1 MSDKI
6 EYNDL
11 FADDA
16 FSKAVTGMEGVLN
29 AFKLFQTELKS
40 SLSTQKEFFNGFKAK
55 SFEDINK
62 LNEAVARAEQTLKS
76 YAQTNNAV
84 KQSEIELEKIKQEKI
99 KTQKAELDLAKKIEQ
114 TKPKQLTLYQ
124 QESKILRDLKNEY
137 KNVALAQGQM
147 SSAAQA
153 LLAKITPLD
162 AKLKSLDKTTGDNF
176 RNVGNYSSGLISFQN
191 GLTNVLGAAGIGVGL
206 SAGFDFL
213 KQSFAEFAKAE
224 KATKELGFA
233 LQNVSGEG
241 APALERLSAQAQNL
255 EETLGLFENE
265 DIMLLQKELVNL
277 GASSEQV
284 EKLTPKIL
292 DLAKASGMDL
302 ATATDVAI
310 KAINGQTKG
319 LKSVGLEFADTGSKA
334 ENYNILLDK
343 LDKFQGAAA
352 NSATTLEGK
361 QQRMAI
367 AWGNIKEAVGEYLVT
382 AGSQLLDSFDVLT
395 GKMTSN
401 QQSINML
408 GGYFEEYAKKV
419 VSTNNV
425 LRERNK
431 IEAEYNAIFDD
442 TNLSL
447 KQKNE
452 RGEYLLARLNAL
464 NKAVAA
470 QNAINNQKKPKGL
483 TGGTADQNS
492 SKETKKKV
500 IEETGTWEEAVAA
513 QNEQIRKD
521 QEQLDFEYD
530 QAKKERDQKQ
540 RDEDFEA
547 AQKEAD
553 RLTDLEIKEEE
564 ERIAREEARREQEL
578 KDLADLAQKSLAI
591 AEKGINAKQKKIDEA
606 LDKEI
611 SANEKNIDRQRE
623 LADKGLSNT
632 LAFEEEKAA
641 LLERKKEDEAK
652 KVLKREKTLAFFSLF
667 AANAKQ
673 DPNTALQ
680 KTLVEFAIGSAIPAA
695 FIDGT
700 ENVGKDKQ
708 FNKNKFSNKE
718 DGYIARFDGDERI
731 INPADNAKI
740 GNMSNEDLT
749 ALAYNYQNGLMT
761 KYAITDSM
769 QSVGMSNIHASAQLN
784 QLVTLNKNIHDLK
797 DIIKNKKEV
806 SFAIDNIG
814 NVVRTQIENGI
825 RINET
830 RKRI

>member
-76 YAQTNNAV
+76 YSQTNNAV

-213 KQSFAEFAKAE
+213 KQSFGEFAKAE

-241 APALERLSAQAQNL
+241 APALERLSNQAQKL
-255 EETLGLFENE
+255 EETLGLFESE
-265 DIMLLQKELVNL
+265 DIQLLQKELVNL

-367 AWGNIKEAVGEYLVT
+367 AWGNIKEAVGGYLAT
-382 AGSQLLDSFDVLT
+382 AGSDLLDFYDLLT
-395 GKMTSN
+395 DKITLN
-401 QQSINML
+401 QI
-408 GGYFEEYAKKV
+408 AI
-419 VSTNNV
+419 
-425 LRERNK
+425 NK
-431 IEAEYNAIFDD
+431 ISPAIAKQAEDIAKANKGSEAKVALEKQYQKIYDNE
-442 TNLSL
+442 NLTL
-447 KQKNE
+447 KEKIE
-452 RGEYLLARLNAL
+452 KGELLLAQI
-464 NKAVAA
+464 KAIDKAIAA
-470 QNAINNQKKPKGL
+470 QSQNSKTKPVGL

-591 AEKGINAKQKKIDEA
+591 AEKGINAKQKKIDDS
-606 LDKEI
+606 LDREI

-641 LLERKKEDEAK
+641 LLDRKKEDEAK
-652 KVLKREKTLAFFSLF
+652 KVLKREKTLAFFKLF
-667 AANAKQ
+667 AANAQQ

-680 KTLVEFAIGSAIPAA
+680 KSLIEMTIGEGIAAA